1 MPLLATHTYVT
12 NHNLFSSCSDG
23 DIINEIL
30 NQEPCVIGQG
40 GVYSI
45 VAITLYA
52 IMVVMACRLPQ
63 DDPYG
68 ICCKKNKDAKDSTT
82 TFKGSS
88 SGFGLLGGKSENGD
102 DGNPANGKPEK
113 PNWLSEESKPTID
126 EENEII

>member
-1 MPLLATHTYVT
+1 
-12 NHNLFSSCSDG
+12 
-23 DIINEIL
+23 
-30 NQEPCVIGQG
+30 
-40 GVYSI
+40 
-45 VAITLYA
+45 
-52 IMVVMACRLPQ
+52 MVVMACRLPQ

-68 ICCKKNKDAKDSTT
+68 LCCKKNRDAKDSTT

-126 EENEII
+126 EENEIIQKIQWDNISVAGRAHFPETFCQVDMEGEC